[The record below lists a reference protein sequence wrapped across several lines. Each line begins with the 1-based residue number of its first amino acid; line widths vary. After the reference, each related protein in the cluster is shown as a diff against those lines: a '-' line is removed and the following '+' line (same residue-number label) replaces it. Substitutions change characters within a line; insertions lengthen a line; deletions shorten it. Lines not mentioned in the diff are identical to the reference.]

1 MEALSFHFGS
11 GESKIDPKLDS
22 LFKNS
27 VPAQPKVTET
37 SKKEEKQEKEIEK
50 KEKKEKK
57 NKKKENKKEKKD
69 TKKAEIE
76 ANNKEGKK
84 RKREE
89 EEEKEEKEV
98 DDESETNVEEENK
111 EKTEK
116 ELIEEQYRK
125 QFVHEA
131 LKTEKGKNKKKE
143 KKEKEN
149 KKDEEEEEL
158 PKKKKRKVKDEPEKL
173 ERTLFVG
180 NLDKNV
186 TEKANLKKL
195 KNLFKKYGNIE
206 SIRFRSVA
214 FSKNLPKKIAFITK
228 EFHPERDCLN
238 AYIVFENKESAEK
251 ALELNGSLFNEKHMR
266 VDLEGRDKKLD
277 EKKSVFVGNLAFD
290 EQEETLWKAFS
301 DCGEVVNVRIV
312 RDAKTNLGKG
322 FGYVTFKERSS
333 VSLALEL
340 NDTTVGKRKIRV
352 FRCKNLKKEDEN
364 MMKEGEH
371 AIKNKKI
378 AKMIK
383 GPRTKKRWTNAQKKQ
398 NAIKKQKKLLK
409 KASKQNK

>member
-1 MEALSFHFGS
+1 MGLFNFGS
-11 GESKIDPKLDS
+11 GDAKVDPKLDL

-27 VPAQPKVTET
+27 VPVPPKVEPVINE
-37 SKKEEKQEKEIEK
+37 KQVENEKEEQVVEK
-50 KEKKEKK
+50 KTKKSE
-57 NKKKENKKEKKD
+57 KKKENKKNKKEKEKAKSETIEEKK
-69 TKKAEIE
+69 ES
-76 ANNKEGKK
+76 KK
-84 RKREE
+84 RKRGEDD
-89 EEEKEEKEV
+89 EKETTVEAKT
-98 DDESETNVEEENK
+98 ESTTEENK

-131 LKTEKGKNKKKE
+131 LKTEKAKKKNKE
-143 KKEKEN
+143 KKEK
-149 KKDEEEEEL
+149 KKKEEEEEEQK
-158 PKKKKRKVKDEPEKL
+158 PKKKRKVKDEPEKL

-180 NLDKNV
+180 NLNKNV
-186 TEKANLKKL
+186 TEKSNLKKL
-195 KNLFKKYGNIE
+195 KALFKPYGDIE

-228 EFHPERDCLN
+228 ELHPERDCLN
-238 AYIVFENKESAEK
+238 AYIVFKDKESAQN
-251 ALELNGSLFNEKHMR
+251 AIELNGTLFNEKHIR
-266 VDLEGRDKKLD
+266 VDIEGSEKKLD

-301 DCGEVVNVRIV
+301 DCGEVTNVRLV

-352 FRCKNLKKEDEN
+352 FRCKNLKKDDAN

-378 AKMIK
+378 AKMMK

>member
-1 MEALSFHFGS
+1 MFKFGS
-11 GESKIDPKLDS
+11 GGDVKVDPTLDS

-27 VPAQPKVTET
+27 VPAPPKET
-37 SKKEEKQEKEIEK
+37 PAEAPKKEEKV
-50 KEKKEKK
+50 EKK
-57 NKKKENKKEKKD
+57 NKKKTEKKEKKKEV
-69 TKKAEIE
+69 KKEQQPAAATE
-76 ANNKEGKK
+76 ATTNKKVNKK
-84 RKREE
+84 RKRDETSEE
-89 EEEKEEKEV
+89 TTPAENVTETKVEEK
-98 DDESETNVEEENK
+98 K

-131 LKTEKGKNKKKE
+131 AKTEKAKKKNKE
-143 KKEKEN
+143 KKEKE
-149 KKDEEEEEL
+149 KKKEEEEEE
-158 PKKKKRKVKDEPEKL
+158 PIKPRKKRKVKDEPEKL

-195 KNLFKKYGNIE
+195 KALFKKYGTIE

-238 AYIVFENKESAEK
+238 AYIVFEKKESAQK
-251 ALELNGSLFNEKHMR
+251 AIELNGTLFNEKHMR
-266 VDLEGRDKKLD
+266 VDLEGGEKKLD

-301 DCGEVVNVRIV
+301 DCGEVTNVRLV

-322 FGYVTFKERSS
+322 FGYVTFKDRAS
-333 VSLALEL
+333 VSLAVEM
-340 NDTTVGKRKIRV
+340 NDTMVGKRKVRV
-352 FRCKNLKKEDEN
+352 FRCKNLKKKMEEAK

-409 KASKQNK
+409 KAAKQNK

>member
-1 MEALSFHFGS
+1 MFKFGS
-11 GESKIDPKLDS
+11 GGDVKVDPTLDS
-22 LFKNS
+22 IFKNS
-27 VPAQPKVTET
+27 VPVPPKVVPAETQQPKKEKVEKTEKKKNNENKKKEVKNEQPTPDTKKEDKKRKRDEETTET
-37 SKKEEKQEKEIEK
+37 TETTETEVTEK
-50 KEKKEKK
+50 KEK
-57 NKKKENKKEKKD
+57 
-69 TKKAEIE
+69 
-76 ANNKEGKK
+76 
-84 RKREE
+84 
-89 EEEKEEKEV
+89 
-98 DDESETNVEEENK
+98 S
-111 EKTEK
+111 EK

-131 LKTEKGKNKKKE
+131 LKTEKAKKKNKE
-143 KKEKEN
+143 KKEKE
-149 KKDEEEEEL
+149 KKKEEEEEEL
-158 PKKKKRKVKDEPEKL
+158 KPKKKRKVRDEPEKL

-195 KNLFKKYGNIE
+195 KALFKKYGTIE

-214 FSKNLPKKIAFITK
+214 FSNNKPKKIAFITK

-251 ALELNGSLFNEKHMR
+251 AIELNGTLFNEKHMR
-266 VDLEGRDKKLD
+266 VDLERTEKKLD

-290 EQEETLWKAFS
+290 EQEEVLWKAFS

-333 VSLALEL
+333 VALAMEL

-352 FRCKNLKKEDEN
+352 FRCKNLKKKEEEAN

-378 AKMIK
+378 ARLMK
-383 GPRTKKRWTNAQKKQ
+383 GPKTRKRWTHAQKKQ
-398 NAIKKQKKLLK
+398 NAIKKHKKLLK
-409 KASKQNK
+409 KAAKQNK

>member
-1 MEALSFHFGS
+1 MGLFNFG
-11 GESKIDPKLDS
+11 GGDAKVDPKLDS

-27 VPAQPKVTET
+27 VPVPPKVE
-37 SKKEEKQEKEIEK
+37 SIVKKPVENAESIVEK
-50 KEKKEKK
+50 KTKKSEKK
-57 NKKKENKKEKKD
+57 NKKEKSKSETNDKKKES
-69 TKKAEIE
+69 
-76 ANNKEGKK
+76 KK
-84 RKREE
+84 RKRGEDDEE
-89 EEEKEEKEV
+89 ETETTVEAKS
-98 DDESETNVEEENK
+98 ESNNK

-131 LKTEKGKNKKKE
+131 LKSEKAKKKNKE
-143 KKEKEN
+143 KKEK
-149 KKDEEEEEL
+149 KKKEEEEEEE
-158 PKKKKRKVKDEPEKL
+158 PQKPKKKRKVKDEPEKL

-180 NLDKNV
+180 NLNKNV
-186 TEKANLKKL
+186 TEKSNLKKL
-195 KNLFKKYGNIE
+195 KALFKPYGDIE

-228 EFHPERDCLN
+228 ELHPERDCLN
-238 AYIVFENKESAEK
+238 AYIVFKDKESAQN
-251 ALELNGSLFNEKHMR
+251 AIELNGTLFNEKHIR
-266 VDLEGRDKKLD
+266 VDLEGKDKKLD

-301 DCGEVVNVRIV
+301 DCGEITNVRLV

-333 VSLALEL
+333 VTLALEL

-352 FRCKNLKKEDEN
+352 FRCKNLKKEDAN
-364 MMKEGEH
+364 MMNEGEH

-378 AKMIK
+378 AKMMK

-409 KASKQNK
+409 KAAKQNK

>member
-1 MEALSFHFGS
+1 M
-11 GESKIDPKLDS
+11 
-22 LFKNS
+22 
-27 VPAQPKVTET
+27 
-37 SKKEEKQEKEIEK
+37 
-50 KEKKEKK
+50 
-57 NKKKENKKEKKD
+57 
-69 TKKAEIE
+69 
-76 ANNKEGKK
+76 
-84 RKREE
+84 
-89 EEEKEEKEV
+89 
-98 DDESETNVEEENK
+98 
-111 EKTEK
+111 
-116 ELIEEQYRK
+116 
-125 QFVHEA
+125 
-131 LKTEKGKNKKKE
+131 KTEKGKNKKKE